1 LLQVSTEVVT
11 TDDLEVTMKTT
22 VKAAAGALIVGAMLF
37 GVSTGA
43 QAATITQDQR
53 ASLLWMVA
61 EEKLA
66 HDVYTT
72 LGDIYGVRQFDNIA
86 ASEAKHTDA
95 VRVLLDTYVIKDP
108 TVGDAV
114 GEFDNAVM
122 QKMYDDL
129 IKQGS
134 KSLTDAAKVGVA
146 IEKLDIKDLRDGL
159 DANTPADVRRVYES
173 LLKGSQNHLAAFER
187 LLARA

>member
-22 VKAAAGALIVGAMLF
+22 VKAAAGALIVGAMFF
-37 GVSTGA
+37 GVNTGA

-95 VRVLLDTYVIKDP
+95 VRVLLDTYGIKDP

>member
-1 LLQVSTEVVT
+1 MLQVSTEVVT

-22 VKAAAGALIVGAMLF
+22 VKAAAGALVVGAMLF
-37 GVSTGA
+37 GVSAGA
-43 QAATITQDQR
+43 QAATITKDQR

-86 ASEAKHTDA
+86 ASEATHTDA
-95 VRVLLDTYVIKDP
+95 VRVLLDTYGIKDP
-108 TVGDAV
+108 TVGEAV

-129 IKQGS
+129 VKQGS
-134 KSLTDAAKVGVA
+134 KSLSDAAEVGVA
-146 IEKLDIKDLRDGL
+146 IEEIDIKDLRDGL

-173 LLKGSQNHLAAFER
+173 LLKGSQNHLVAFER

>member
-86 ASEAKHTDA
+86 ASEATHTDA
-95 VRVLLDTYVIKDP
+95 VRVLLDTYGIKDP

-134 KSLTDAAKVGVA
+134 KSLTDAAEVGVA

>member
-22 VKAAAGALIVGAMLF
+22 VKAAAGALVVGAMLF

-43 QAATITQDQR
+43 QAATITKDQR

-86 ASEAKHTDA
+86 ASEATHTDA
-95 VRVLLDTYVIKDP
+95 VRVLLDTYGIKDP

-134 KSLTDAAKVGVA
+134 KSLSDAAEVGVT

-173 LLKGSQNHLAAFER
+173 LLKGSQNHLVAFER

>member
-22 VKAAAGALIVGAMLF
+22 VKAAAVALIVGAMLF

-72 LGDIYGVRQFDNIA
+72 LGDVYGVRQFDNIA
-86 ASEAKHTDA
+86 ASEATHTDA
-95 VRVLLDTYVIKDP
+95 VRVLLDTYGIKDP

-114 GEFDNAVM
+114 GEFDNAVI

-129 IKQGS
+129 VRQGS

>member
-1 LLQVSTEVVT
+1 
-11 TDDLEVTMKTT
+11 MKTT
-22 VKAAAGALIVGAMLF
+22 TKAAAGVLVAGAMLF
-37 GVSTGA
+37 GISSGA
-43 QAATITQDQR
+43 QAATITKDQR

-72 LGDIYGVRQFDNIA
+72 LGDLYGVRQFDNIA
-86 ASEAKHTDA
+86 ASEATHTDA
-95 VRVLLDTYVIKDP
+95 VRALLKTYGIKDP
-108 TVGDAV
+108 TAGDAV
-114 GEFDNAVM
+114 GEFDNALM

-134 KSLTDAAKVGVA
+134 ASLTDAAKVGVA

-159 DANTPADVRRVYES
+159 DAKTPADVRRVYES
-173 LLKGSQNHLAAFER
+173 LLKGSQNHLVAFER

>member
-1 LLQVSTEVVT
+1 
-11 TDDLEVTMKTT
+11 MKTT

-72 LGDIYGVRQFDNIA
+72 LGDVYGVRQFDNIA
-86 ASEAKHTDA
+86 ASEATHTDA
-95 VRVLLDTYVIKDP
+95 VRVLLDTYGIKDP

-114 GEFDNAVM
+114 GEFDNAVI

-129 IKQGS
+129 VKQGS

>member
-1 LLQVSTEVVT
+1 
-11 TDDLEVTMKTT
+11 MKTT
-22 VKAAAGALIVGAMLF
+22 TKAAAALLSAGAMILSM
-37 GVSTGA
+37 GTAA
-43 QAATITQDQR
+43 QAATITKDQR

-72 LGDIYGVRQFDNIA
+72 LGDMYGVRQFENIA

-95 VRVLLDTYVIKDP
+95 VRALLATYNIKDP
-108 TVGDAV
+108 TAGDAV
-114 GEFDNAVM
+114 GEFDNAQI

-134 KSLTDAAKVGVA
+134 ASLAAAAQVGVT
-146 IEKLDIKDLRDGL
+146 IEKIDIEDLRDGL
-159 DANTPADVRRVYES
+159 DVKTPADVRLVYGN
-173 LLKGSQNHLAAFER
+173 LLKASQNHLVAFER

>member
-22 VKAAAGALIVGAMLF
+22 VKAAAGALVVGAMLF

-72 LGDIYGVRQFDNIA
+72 LGDVYGVRQFDNIA
-86 ASEAKHTDA
+86 ASEATHTDA
-95 VRVLLDTYVIKDP
+95 VRVLLDTYGIKDP

-114 GEFDNAVM
+114 GEFDNAVI

-129 IKQGS
+129 VKQGS

-159 DANTPADVRRVYES
+159 DANTPADARRVYES

>member
-22 VKAAAGALIVGAMLF
+22 VKAAAVALIVGAMLF

-72 LGDIYGVRQFDNIA
+72 LGDVYGVRQFDNIA
-86 ASEAKHTDA
+86 ASEATHTDA
-95 VRVLLDTYVIKDP
+95 VRVLLDTYGIKDP

-114 GEFDNAVM
+114 GEFDNAVI

-129 IKQGS
+129 VRQGS

-159 DANTPADVRRVYES
+159 DANTPADARRVYES

>member
-22 VKAAAGALIVGAMLF
+22 VKAAAGALIVGAMHF

-72 LGDIYGVRQFDNIA
+72 LGDVYGVRQFDNIA
-86 ASEAKHTDA
+86 ASEATHTDA
-95 VRVLLDTYVIKDP
+95 VRVLLDTYGIKDP

-114 GEFDNAVM
+114 GEFDNAVI

-129 IKQGS
+129 VRQGS

>member
-1 LLQVSTEVVT
+1 
-11 TDDLEVTMKTT
+11 MRTT
-22 VKAAAGALIVGAMLF
+22 VKAAAGALVVGAMLF
-37 GVSTGA
+37 GVSAGA
-43 QAATITQDQR
+43 QAATITKDQR

-72 LGDIYGVRQFDNIA
+72 LGDIYRVRQFDNIA

-95 VRVLLDTYVIKDP
+95 VRALLDTYGIKDP

-114 GEFDNAVM
+114 GEFDNAAM

-134 KSLTDAAKVGVA
+134 KSLTDAAKVGVT

-159 DANTPADVRRVYES
+159 DADTPADVKRVYES
-173 LLKGSQNHLAAFER
+173 LLKGSQNHLVSFER
-187 LLARA
+187 LLVRALN

>member
-1 LLQVSTEVVT
+1 
-11 TDDLEVTMKTT
+11 MKTT
-22 VKAAAGALIVGAMLF
+22 TKAAAGILVAGAMLF
-37 GVSTGA
+37 GISSGA
-43 QAATITQDQR
+43 QAATLTKDQR

-86 ASEAKHTDA
+86 ASEATHTEA
-95 VRVLLDTYVIKDP
+95 VRTLLDTYGIKDP
-108 TVGDAV
+108 TAGDAV
-114 GEFDNAVM
+114 GEFDNAAM

-129 IKQGS
+129 VKQGS
-134 KSLTDAAKVGVA
+134 ASLTAAAKVGVA

-159 DANTPADVRRVYES
+159 DSNTPADVRRVYEN
-173 LLKGSQNHLAAFER
+173 LLKGSQNHLVAFER